1 MKTNCKSKKFVLISI
16 ISAVIFAATATLS
29 ITLMKK
35 HRK

>member
-29 ITLMKK
+29 IILIKK
-35 HRK
+35 TP